1 MRGVVLALRGKR
13 LLITSGPT
21 RTPLDA
27 VRYITNKATGRLG
40 ALIAEEVI
48 RRGALVTFIYGRGSQ
63 TPVLRGPRLD
73 HLQLVPIETVDDL
86 ISVFKQEL
94 PKRYDALIHPMAV
107 LDFQPDTVRP
117 YKTGSQ
123 VEEWVV
129 RLVPTP
135 KAVKLVKDLAPD
147 TFLVGFKLEI
157 GKSIE
162 ELRQIAFDFLTR
174 NRCDLVI
181 ANDLQEIEG
190 GRHTGYF
197 ITPDGKVKESAV
209 GKEAIA
215 RALAEY
221 LEGHLD

>member
-1 MRGVVLALRGKR
+1 MPLRGKK

-117 YKTGSQ
+117 YKTGWQ
-123 VEEWVV
+123 VEEWLRAVGA
-129 RLVPTP
+129 TP
-135 KAVKLVKDLAPD
+135 HAGKPVEGLGPD

-157 GKSIE
+157 GKSTE
-162 ELRQIAFDFLTR
+162 E
-174 NRCDLVI
+174 V
-181 ANDLQEIEG
+181 
-190 GRHTGYF
+190 
-197 ITPDGKVKESAV
+197 
-209 GKEAIA
+209 
-215 RALAEY
+215 
-221 LEGHLD
+221 

>member
-1 MRGVVLALRGKR
+1 MPLRGKK

-48 RRGALVTFIYGRGSQ
+48 RRGALVTFVYGRGSQ

-86 ISVFKQEL
+86 ITVFKQEL
-94 PKRYDALIHPMAV
+94 PKHYDALIHPMAV
-107 LDFQPDTVRP
+107 LDFRPDTVRP
-117 YKTGSQ
+117 YKTGSH
-123 VEEWVV
+123 VEEWIV

-135 KAVKLVKDLAPD
+135 KAVKLAKELAPD

-157 GKSIE
+157 GKTPE
-162 ELRQIAFDFLTR
+162 ELRQIAFDFLTL

-197 ITPDGKVKESAV
+197 VTPDGKVKESAV

-221 LEGHLD
+221 LEEHLDS

>member
-1 MRGVVLALRGKR
+1 MALRGKR

-40 ALIAEEVI
+40 SLIAEEAV
-48 RRGALVTFIYGRGSQ
+48 RRGAQVTFVYGRGSQ
-63 TPVLRGPRLD
+63 TPVLRGPRGD
-73 HLQLVPIETVDDL
+73 HLQLIPIETVDDL
-86 ISVFKQEL
+86 VAVFKQEL
-94 PKRYDALIHPMAV
+94 PHRYDALIHPMAV
-107 LDFQPDTVRP
+107 LDFQPDSVRS
-117 YKTGSQ
+117 YKTGSS

-157 GKSIE
+157 GKTPE
-162 ELRQIAFDFLTR
+162 ELRQIAYDFLKR

-197 ITPDGKVKESAV
+197 ITPDGKVAQFVV

-221 LEGHLD
+221 LEEHLG

>member
-1 MRGVVLALRGKR
+1 VSLHNKR

-40 ALIAEEVI
+40 SLIAEEAI
-48 RRGALVTFIYGRGSQ
+48 RRGAQVTFVYGRGSQ

-73 HLQLVPIETVDDL
+73 HLQLIPIETVDDL
-86 ISVFKQEL
+86 IAVLKQEL

-107 LDFQPDTVRP
+107 LDFQPDSARP
-117 YKTGSQ
+117 YKTGSN
-123 VEEWVV
+123 VEEWIV

-135 KAVKLVKDLAPD
+135 KAIKLVKELAPD

-157 GKSIE
+157 GKSPE
-162 ELRQIAFDFLTR
+162 DLRQIAYDFLKR

-181 ANDLQEIEG
+181 ANDLREIEAG
-190 GRHTGYF
+190 QHIGYF
-197 ITPDGKVKESAV
+197 VTPDGSVAQSAAGKES
-209 GKEAIA
+209 IA

-221 LEGHLD
+221 LEKHLD

>member
-1 MRGVVLALRGKR
+1 MALRGKR

-40 ALIAEEVI
+40 SLIAEEAV
-48 RRGALVTFIYGRGSQ
+48 RRGAQVTFVYGRGSQ
-63 TPVLRGPRLD
+63 TPVLRGPRGD
-73 HLQLVPIETVDDL
+73 HLQLIPIETVDDL
-86 ISVFKQEL
+86 VAVFKQEL
-94 PKRYDALIHPMAV
+94 AHRYDALIHPMAV
-107 LDFQPDTVRP
+107 LDFQPDSVRP
-117 YKTGSQ
+117 YKTGSS

-157 GKSIE
+157 GKTPE
-162 ELRQIAFDFLTR
+162 ELRQIAYDFLKR

-197 ITPDGKVKESAV
+197 ITPDGKVAQFVV

-221 LEGHLD
+221 LEERLD

>member
-1 MRGVVLALRGKR
+1 MALRGKK

-21 RTPLDA
+21 RAPLDA
-27 VRYITNKATGRLG
+27 VRYITNKSTGRLG

-48 RRGALVTFIYGRGSQ
+48 RRGAQVTFVYGRGSQ

-73 HLQLVPIETVDDL
+73 HLQLIPIETVDDL
-86 ISVFKQEL
+86 ITVFKQEL
-94 PKRYDALIHPMAV
+94 PKHYDALIHPMAV
-107 LDFQPDTVRP
+107 LDFRPDTVRP
-117 YKTGSQ
+117 FKTGSQ
-123 VEEWVV
+123 VEEWIV

-135 KAVKLVKDLAPD
+135 KAIKLAKELAPD

-157 GKSIE
+157 GKTAE
-162 ELRQIAFDFLTR
+162 ELRQIAVDFLAHT
-174 NRCDLVI
+174 RCDLVI

-197 ITPDGKVKESAV
+197 ITPDGKITESAV

-221 LEGHLD
+221 LEANLD

>member
-1 MRGVVLALRGKR
+1 MPLSGKR
-13 LLITSGPT
+13 LLITAGPT

-117 YKTGSQ
+117 YKTGSH
-123 VEEWVV
+123 VEEWIV

-135 KAVKLVKDLAPD
+135 KPAKPVKALAPHS
-147 TFLVGFKLEI
+147 TLAGLRVEI
-157 GKSIE
+157 RK
-162 ELRQIAFDFLTR
+162 RT
-174 NRCDLVI
+174 
-181 ANDLQEIEG
+181 
-190 GRHTGYF
+190 
-197 ITPDGKVKESAV
+197 
-209 GKEAIA
+209 
-215 RALAEY
+215 
-221 LEGHLD
+221 

>member
-1 MRGVVLALRGKR
+1 MALRGKR

-40 ALIAEEVI
+40 SLIAEEAV
-48 RRGALVTFIYGRGSQ
+48 RRGAQVTFVYGRGSQ
-63 TPVLRGPRLD
+63 TPVLRGPRGD
-73 HLQLVPIETVDDL
+73 HLQLIPIETVDDL
-86 ISVFKQEL
+86 VAVFKQEL
-94 PKRYDALIHPMAV
+94 PHRYDALIHPMAV
-107 LDFQPDTVRP
+107 LDFQPDSVRP
-117 YKTGSQ
+117 YKTGSS

-157 GKSIE
+157 GKTPE
-162 ELRQIAFDFLTR
+162 ELRQIAYDFLKR

-197 ITPDGKVKESAV
+197 ITPDGKVAQFVV

-221 LEGHLD
+221 LEERLD

>member
-1 MRGVVLALRGKR
+1 MPLRGKR

-40 ALIAEEVI
+40 SLIAEEVI
-48 RRGALVTFIYGRGSQ
+48 RRGAQVTFVYGRGSQ

-73 HLQLVPIETVDDL
+73 HLQLIPIETVDDL
-86 ISVFKQEL
+86 IAVFKQEL
-94 PKRYDALIHPMAV
+94 PKHYDALIHPMAV
-107 LDFQPDTVRP
+107 LDFQPDAVRP
-117 YKTGSQ
+117 YKTGSN
-123 VEEWVV
+123 VEEWII

-135 KAVKLVKDLAPD
+135 KAVKLVKELAPD

-157 GKSIE
+157 GKSPE
-162 ELRQIAFDFLTR
+162 DLRRIAFDFLKR

-181 ANDLQEIEG
+181 ANDLQEIEAG
-190 GRHTGYF
+190 QHTGYF
-197 ITPDGKVKESAV
+197 VAPDGSVSRSAA

-215 RALAEY
+215 RALADY
-221 LEGHLD
+221 LEEHLD